1 MGFFDKLKQGLTK
14 TRDNFSQRVDDI
26 FKTFQKID
34 EELYEELE
42 ETLVT
47 ADVGINTSMQ
57 IIEELRTA
65 AKEKKIT
72 DGEALKWTNSDSET
86 VPTPALVKWNVRKVF
101 PSLI

>member
-65 AKEKKIT
+65 AKEKR
-72 DGEALKWTNSDSET
+72 LPT
-86 VPTPALVKWNVRKVF
+86 VRR
-101 PSLI
+101 